1 MLCYVRFRYVVL
13 CLCNVGYVI
22 MLSDVRFRYV
32 VLCLYS
38 VSYVVLC
45 YVMLC
50 CVVLSLSLCYVTFTY
65 SIRYCFGFLSLPSL
79 HQVLKYLKNTPTM

>member
-38 VSYVVLC
+38 VSYV
-45 YVMLC
+45 MLC
-50 CVVLSLSLCYVTFTY
+50 CVVLCYRYRCAMLLSPIVLYIVLDFC
-65 SIRYCFGFLSLPSL
+65 PS
-79 HQVLKYLKNTPTM
+79 QVFIKS